1 MGILQAAAK
10 KEETGPQCPAL
21 FLGTMDKYRE
31 LKFLRRETDDN
42 VKMYARGMLTWQDVA
57 AYAQLSGQKI
67 SYFETELIM
76 GLDAIFEGKDDG

>member
-10 KEETGPQCPAL
+10 KEETGPQCPSL

-31 LKFLRRETDDN
+31 LKFLRRETDDS

-57 AYAQLSGQKI
+57 AYVQLSGQKI

-76 GLDAIFEGKDDG
+76 ALDAIFEGKDDG